1 MSPSLAIYGNDIT
14 RLKRTITTEHFK
26 PATAGMSLV
35 IRIYGNGAAD
45 IKLCEEQQQRCNMA
59 DDDAGGGSSG
69 GVAETLRGGSDIA
82 LLTLTLG
89 AGRRWAVKDR

>member
-1 MSPSLAIYGNDIT
+1 
-14 RLKRTITTEHFK
+14 
-26 PATAGMSLV
+26 
-35 IRIYGNGAAD
+35 
-45 IKLCEEQQQRCNMA
+45 MA